1 MPSQLD
7 SRLENAFTRFTS
19 ENDSTPNT
27 IDSNEAS
34 SLIKTAEEINKEGSR
49 FFGLVSNDK
58 GQKQL
63 SELFDRDGQ
72 NFNPLARAMVDEFV
86 TTGRKMDS
94 RLVNNFRNFTANDD
108 VTPGRIDRNEA
119 MKLIGYANAVNREN
133 SLLGILQLPVG
144 TDELGRLLSQAG
156 STFDPK
162 ARALVNNFV
171 QGKQTATKIMDWK
184 AEKPTWHCHWFPM
197 KESRPNGGDT
207 INNLYAPGGV
217 LSKYDEAFGTDSRAY
232 ELKNNFRPHDSTS
245 SDADWAGHCNN
256 ASEVAALLKEPK
268 YAVTYNGVTFSPQEI
283 AGLLVKVSSSLSER
297 VDFEGRRYNNFMDDK
312 GDPSPHDFLEKVL
325 KAWGSDAANPIPFV
339 LDIDREEQV
348 WNYPYDQGK
357 VFELSQPPAGTNLN
371 DIPRGGSVTFYEAQL
386 KGTTFEDQ
394 ARQYQFWIQRNDNG
408 DVLKSGWIK
417 GPDANINPDFAWRPH
432 PVGDLS
438 QKESWVTKP
447 RKQSN
452 PYVKAEEVYEIY
464 ARSLD
469 KNYDSF
475 VSRAGRWF
483 DGLF

>member
-1 MPSQLD
+1 MPSRID
-7 SRLENAFTRFTS
+7 ARLESSLTQFTRNS
-19 ENDSTPNT
+19 DPSPNIVDST
-27 IDSNEAS
+27 EAS
-34 SLIKTAEEINKEGSR
+34 SLIKTAATIDKEGSR

-63 SELFDRDGQ
+63 SELFNRDEGK
-72 NFNPLARAMVDEFV
+72 FNPLARAMVDEFV
-86 TTGRKMDS
+86 STGRIMDG
-94 RLVNNFRNFTANDD
+94 RLVNSFRKFTAANDAS
-108 VTPGRIDRNEA
+108 PGRIDRNEA
-119 MKLIGYANAVNREN
+119 LRLVGYANAINRDN
-133 SLLGILQLPVG
+133 TLLGVVQLPRG
-144 TDELGRLLSQAG
+144 TDELGRILRHAS
-156 STFDPK
+156 SSFDPK
-162 ARALVNNFV
+162 AREIVSQFV
-171 QGKQTATKIMDWK
+171 AGKQGATKILEWK
-184 AEKPTWHCHWFPM
+184 SDKPTWHCHWFPM
-197 KESRPNGGDT
+197 KESKPNGGDA

-217 LSKYDEAFGTDSRAY
+217 LDKYDQAFTSTSRDY
-232 ELKNNFRPHDSTS
+232 ELKNNFRAYDSTS

-325 KAWGSDAANPIPFV
+325 KGWGSDAENPIPFV

-371 DIPRGGSVTFYEAQL
+371 EIPRGGSVTFYEAQL
-386 KGTTFEDQ
+386 RGTTFEEQ

-408 DVLKSGWIK
+408 DVLESGWIK
-417 GPDANINPDFAWRPH
+417 GPDAKVNPDFAWRPH

-438 QKESWVTKP
+438 EKESWVTNP

-452 PYVKAEEVYEIY
+452 PHVKAEDVYEIY

-469 KNYDSF
+469 QNYDSLF
-475 VSRAGRWF
+475 SRAGRWF
-483 DGLF
+483 DGIF